1 MPETVS
7 ATSPFV
13 RQVSGKDAHKQQILS
28 VLAKRSYRYD
38 SSGACTLHEDPSP
51 LREAIKTDDKTGE
64 LLHEFDLYPFKLRTD
79 VVLHG
84 KAGSADPVLGL
95 TCAVRV
101 GAYEKRILVTGN
113 RRCALSRS
121 GELLFSEPEPFTAI
135 ALSYANAYGGR
146 DQAGHAALG
155 NPFGGL
161 VEFFKPALD
170 VSNFSLCDYPRNP
183 AGKGYLCHW
192 DPAAFEALEMPNLE
206 DPLDRLS
213 PARLFAGNWDRW
225 PAMPL
230 PQGMGWVNMGW
241 FPRSAYFGV
250 PPLFDPGYAA
260 VAEVARGQAPP
271 DLMQPRKAGER
282 PSLLAAQG
290 ASLGLQVPYLRGDE
304 EIQLTN
310 ILPDIRAAIRLPGER
325 PVIYVDGRNG
335 KMLETR
341 PVLHSLRIEP
351 YFRRVSLVWRGCGA
365 AIRPYAAEELKTMP
379 LHVRWPGV

>member
-1 MPETVS
+1 MTEIVS
-7 ATSPFV
+7 SPGPFV
-13 RQVSGKDAHKQQILS
+13 RQVSGKDAQARQILS

-38 SSGACTLHEDPSP
+38 RSGACTPHEEPSP
-51 LREAIKTDDKTGE
+51 LREEIKIDGKTGE

-84 KAGSADPVLGL
+84 KAGSAEPVRGL

-101 GAYEKRILVTGN
+101 GGYEKRILVTGN
-113 RRCALSRS
+113 RRCTLSAS
-121 GELLFSEPEPFTAI
+121 GELVFSEPEPFTAI

-146 DQAGHAALG
+146 DEAGHKAAG
-155 NPFGGL
+155 NPLGKL
-161 VEFFKPALD
+161 AEYLKPALD

-192 DPAAFEALEMPNLE
+192 DPAAFEALELPNLE

-213 PARLFAGNWDRW
+213 PARLFAGHWDRW
-225 PAMPL
+225 PVMPL

-241 FPRSAYFGV
+241 FPRSAHFGV
-250 PPLFDPGYAA
+250 PPRFDPAYAA
-260 VAEVARGQAPP
+260 AAEVARDLAPP
-271 DLMQPRKAGER
+271 DIMQPRKAGEKV
-282 PSLLAAQG
+282 SLLAAQG
-290 ASLGLQVPYLRGDE
+290 ASLGLQLPYLRGDE
-304 EIQLTN
+304 EISLIN
-310 ILPDIRAAIRLPGER
+310 ILPDIRAMIRLPGER

-351 YFRRVSLVWRGCGA
+351 FFKRVSLLWRGSGV

-379 LHVRWPGV
+379 LHVSWPDI